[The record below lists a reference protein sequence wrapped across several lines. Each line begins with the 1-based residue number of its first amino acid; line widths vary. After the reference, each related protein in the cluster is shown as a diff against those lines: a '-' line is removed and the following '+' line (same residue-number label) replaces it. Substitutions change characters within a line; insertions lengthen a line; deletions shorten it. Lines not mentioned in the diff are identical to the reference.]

1 MNCAVVFW
9 SLFTRSE
16 HQLFVIIAGNMII
29 TLVLLDIY

>member
-1 MNCAVVFW
+1 MNCAVVIW
-9 SLFTRSE
+9 SLLSHSE

>member
-1 MNCAVVFW
+1 MNCTVVIW
-9 SLFTRSE
+9 SLFTHSE